1 MILLIVRDHIKKKD
15 QEFKFDNAE
24 DADLYKRYHLKFGNW
39 CKSGTWKYEDEL
51 APEELIFVADEIT
64 EQRKGIVKRKFYVVP
79 GIEILKQTITQEI
92 DVINCW
98 KVLRANRNEALK
110 QSDWTQLADVV
121 MKTEE
126 RTSWRKYREYLRH
139 LPKMHS
145 DESICGADVLSFE
158 EWSLRVR

>member
-15 QEFKFDNAE
+15 QEFKFDNVE
-24 DADLYKRYHLKFGNW
+24 DADLYKKYHLKFGNW
-39 CKSGTWKYEDEL
+39 CKVGTWKYEDEV
-51 APEELIFVADEIT
+51 APEELVFVADEIT
-64 EQRKGIVKRKFYVVP
+64 EKVKGIIKRKFYVVP
-79 GIEILKQTITQEI
+79 GLEILKQTITQET

-145 DESICGADVLSFE
+145 DESICSADVLSFE